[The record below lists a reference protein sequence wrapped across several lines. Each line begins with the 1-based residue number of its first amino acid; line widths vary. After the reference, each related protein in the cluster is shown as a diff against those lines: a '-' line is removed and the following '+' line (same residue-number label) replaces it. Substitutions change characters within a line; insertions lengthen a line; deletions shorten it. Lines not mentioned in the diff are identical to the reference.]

1 MKIKPWHKS
10 IYIGEPMD
18 KTAFS
23 KALQLLRRRR
33 DKAQALLDLHL
44 SSCTHRGAEKTHG
57 SNTGNYD
64 PSADC
69 YWTDFHCRT
78 CGRSWHEEGS
88 K

>member
-1 MKIKPWHKS
+1 MSKS
-10 IYIGEPMD
+10 IYIGQPMD
-18 KTAFS
+18 KTTFS
-23 KALQLLRRRR
+23 KVLTRLRRKKE
-33 DKAQALLDLHL
+33 KADAELALHL
-44 SSCTHRGAEKTHG
+44 ATCTHRGAEKVHG

-78 CGRSWHEEGS
+78 CGKRWHEEGS